1 MNGKN
6 FKKRQKN
13 KLAVFDIDGTIFRKN
28 LAFELLD
35 ELVWMKIF
43 TKDVREELIT
53 LYGAWLNNEGSYEAY
68 RNKLVELYE
77 KNIAGKN
84 QEDIIAASK
93 RVAHFNAKRIYIYA
107 REALN
112 RMSQEHI
119 MLAISGSPV
128 EVVKEY
134 AGIFNFDAFFGSVYE
149 IDKHK
154 FYTGKTIFEPTKN
167 KGLVVKQFV
176 AENDISLVK
185 SFGMGDT
192 ESDASFLELMDE
204 PIAFNPD
211 SELKGV
217 AEKNGWDIIVEKKD
231 VIYKIN
237 NLKHKV
243 KS

>member
-1 MNGKN
+1 MNGKI
-6 FKKRQKN
+6 FKKGPKN

-112 RMSQEHI
+112 RMSKEHI

-134 AGIFNFDAFFGSVYE
+134 AGIFKFDAFFGSVYE

-176 AENDISLVK
+176 AENDISLVE

-211 SELKGV
+211 SELKDV
-217 AEKNGWDIIVEKKD
+217 AEKKGWNIIVEKKD
-231 VIYKIN
+231 VIYRIN
-237 NLKHKV
+237 NLNRKK